1 MRGPKLPI
9 RTIKIA
15 PEPLS
20 DECLKRVGGETLPR
34 LGKSKPAPDRN
45 PHPKA
50 GDMCWETDVTPKP
63 AHSMWDEDAITQ
75 RFARRDSSDITQKVI
90 VGAPCGSNP
99 ETFWAR
105 LRSLFARLF

>member
-1 MRGPKLPI
+1 MREPKRPI
-9 RTIKIA
+9 RTIKFA

-20 DECLKRVGGETLPR
+20 DECLKRVGGEMPQQ
-34 LGKSKPAPDRN
+34 LGKTKPAPERN
-45 PHPKA
+45 PHPMA

-75 RFARRDSSDITQKVI
+75 RFARRDSSDITQKVV
-90 VGAPCGSNP
+90 VGTSCVSAS